1 MYVVTD
7 TLSYLRHVT
16 DVVFTSRVQIAEQE
30 QSSFTELVSLLTM
43 YCTTDLMK
51 ARYVRC
57 QYEYTHC
64 TVLPVGTCYI

>member
-1 MYVVTD
+1 MYVVTH

-57 QYEYTHC
+57 QHEYKHHM
-64 TVLPVGTCYI
+64 VLPVGTCYI